1 MTLALQD
8 KVSIVTGAARG
19 IGRAIV
25 LAFLQSGAKIVG
37 FDVNEANL
45 KKLEEETKGGPGT
58 VETKVV
64 DVTDSAKFTAAINEV
79 AEKYG
84 RIDVLV
90 NNAGITRDGLLISM
104 EDDQFDLVL
113 SVNLRAAFV
122 AIRAAAR
129 HMIRAR
135 SGRIVNIASVSGLM
149 GNPGQANYAASK
161 AGLIG
166 LTKTAAKELGKRG
179 VTVNAVAPGFIA
191 TEMTN
196 ALPDKAKEKFL
207 ENIALRRPGLPED
220 VAQAVAYL
228 AEPRSAYITGQV
240 LVVDGGLY
248 M

>member
-1 MTLALQD
+1 MTPELQD

-19 IGRAIV
+19 IGKAIV
-25 LAFLQSGAKIVG
+25 LTLLESGAKIVG

-45 KKLEEETKGGPGT
+45 KKLEEETKGGPGS

-64 DVTDSAKFTAAINEV
+64 DVTDSAKLTAAIDEV

-104 EDDQFDLVL
+104 EDDQFDQVIN
-113 SVNLRAAFV
+113 VNLRAAFF
-122 AIRAAAR
+122 ALRAAAR

-149 GNPGQANYAASK
+149 GNPGQANSAASK
-161 AGLIG
+161 AGLVG
-166 LTKTAAKELGKRG
+166 LTKTAARELGKRG

-191 TEMTN
+191 TEMTRV
-196 ALPDKAKEKFL
+196 LPDKAKERFL
-207 ENIALRRPGLPED
+207 ENVPLQRPGSPED
-220 VAQAVAYL
+220 VAQAVAFL
-228 AEPRSAYITGQV
+228 CGPRSAYITGQV

>member
-58 VETKVV
+58 VETQVV